1 MEYIYNDLKFIN
13 FHKINTIVL
22 SNLKKFTFWFMEFKL
37 IELTDFCRCHI
48 IFISKLK
55 LFYSIFLI
63 PIILTNSMTL
73 ITHDVL
79 K

>member
-1 MEYIYNDLKFIN
+1 
-13 FHKINTIVL
+13 
-22 SNLKKFTFWFMEFKL
+22 MEFKL
-37 IELTDFCRCHI
+37 IELTDFYRCHI